1 MDKRGHER
9 RKKSGADIINEI
21 YGETPD
27 AQLLVVGS
35 VNCLR
40 HGPYV
45 EIGKLMQQQR
55 ASILCPSMTDFSTG
69 RYLRQVKE
77 AILEISAERNS
88 LQFILMFGC
97 QWVILSTDGE
107 LLRQELLEEHG
118 IQIRF
123 YDGSHMEQNEH

>member
-27 AQLLVVGS
+27 AQLLVVGF

-45 EIGKLMQQQR
+45 EIGKYTL
-55 ASILCPSMTDFSTG
+55 SIHDRLFYGT
-69 RYLRQVKE
+69 
-77 AILEISAERNS
+77 ISATSERSNFGDFCRTEFFAVYFDVWLS
-88 LQFILMFGC
+88 MGDFI
-97 QWVILSTDGE
+97 
-107 LLRQELLEEHG
+107 
-118 IQIRF
+118 
-123 YDGSHMEQNEH
+123 Y

>member
-77 AILEISAERNS
+77 AILEIYLLTGRCYGKNCLRSMASRFAS
-88 LQFILMFGC
+88 MMP
-97 QWVILSTDGE
+97 VIWS
-107 LLRQELLEEHG
+107 RMS
-118 IQIRF
+118 IK
-123 YDGSHMEQNEH
+123 